1 MIFTRTLMK
10 VAHLAIGGLL
20 MILYFRGAFSKG
32 ASYAGQDIGS
42 SFASL
47 GTGLGTGLGSV
58 GSGISSLGEGFGSG
72 ISGLF
77 KPFWELKNLIGLG
90 ETSSTPST
98 PSPSGPSGPSGSSGS
113 SSAKQ
118 RVDGTPRSNAS
129 WSVATHATSGG
140 RVR

>member
-1 MIFTRTLMK
+1 
-10 VAHLAIGGLL
+10 

-32 ASYAGQDIGS
+32 ASFAGQDIGS

-47 GTGLGTGLGSV
+47 GTGLGSGLGSV
-58 GSGISSLGEGFGSG
+58 GSGISGLGQGFGSG

-77 KPFWELKNLIGLG
+77 QPFWELKNLIGLG
-90 ETSSTPST
+90 ETSSAPSA
-98 PSPSGPSGPSGSSGS
+98 PSPSAPSTSGSSGS
-113 SSAKQ
+113 NAKQ

-129 WSVATHATSGG
+129 WTVATHATSGG